1 MPPRGGHVPIDD
13 DDDDFTG
20 AAEHA
25 TRNAGGSGDMFSSV
39 IGSFLG
45 KKNQLANEEVDE
57 EGTRTFLIDPRGA
70 RDYI

>member
-1 MPPRGGHVPIDD
+1 MTVPPRGGQVPFDD

-25 TRNAGGSGDMFSSV
+25 TRSAGGSGGDIFSTV

-45 KKNQLANEEVDE
+45 KKNQLATEEIDE
-57 EGTRTFLIDPRGA
+57 QGTHPPVHTPEEKT
-70 RDYI
+70 